1 MPCTTSSATSS
12 SSEPGLPLVCRRA
25 TCGHTTTSPI
35 TVGGSLASVGEP
47 GPRPPWSGWRP
58 PGATSSSMGN
68 ASTSVG
74 PLPPRNRSWR
84 SDIAC
89 SSTKIT
95 DICASSGTRSS
106 SSTTRA
112 RRTQRR
118 TSTSTSD
125 CSSAPK
131 TVLIAGALRQR
142 GPGGSTL
149 RRRTVLPARPRPGSK
164 TRAERAKRAREA
176 GARPE
181 KRSRSGVVGRRAPR
195 ARSPDSPSSSALV
208 AFVGVDDVLHDL
220 VADDV
225 ARAELDEREARQ
237 ALEDVAD
244 HEQPGAAATLDQ
256 VDLGDVAGD
265 HDPRTEPEAGQEHLH
280 LLGRG
285 VLRLVEDDER
295 VVERPAPHERER
307 RDLDDAPVHEPG
319 DDLGLEHVV
328 QRVVQRTEVRIDL
341 GEDVARQEP
350 EPLPGLDGGTRE
362 DDAVDL
368 LRLERLHRERDGEIA
383 LAGAGGPDAERH
395 RVIADRVDVALLARR
410 LGPHGLAAAQHLG
423 GEHVR
428 RPLVRLEHLDAAP
441 DALTVEAVALLEQD
455 HHLLEQAPDAL
466 GLPRFPGDRDL
477 VAAHVDLDRERTLDE
492 AEKLV
497 ALPEKA
503 DHQMVAWNED
513 LDLSRRRRGHVG
525 AIVALRRVNPVE
537 RGQAP
542 VDVRGRSTRRVRN
555 HT

>member
-35 TVGGSLASVGEP
+35 TVGGSLASAGDP

-84 SDIAC
+84 SDMAC

-131 TVLIAGALRQR
+131 TVLMACEGTGGRSSPAL
-142 GPGGSTL
+142 
-149 RRRTVLPARPRPGSK
+149 A
-164 TRAERAKRAREA
+164 
-176 GARPE
+176 
-181 KRSRSGVVGRRAPR
+181 
-195 ARSPDSPSSSALV
+195 

-225 ARAELDEREARQ
+225 ARAELDEREARE

-244 HEQPGAAATLDQ
+244 HEEPGAAATLDQ
-256 VDLGDVAGD
+256 VDLGDVARD
-265 HDPRTEPEAGQEHLH
+265 DDPRTEPEPGQEHLH

-285 VLRLVEDDER
+285 VLCLVEDDER

-307 RDLDDAPVHEPG
+307 RDLDDATVHEPG

-328 QRVVQRTEVRIDL
+328 QRVVERPKIRVDL
-341 GEDVARQEP
+341 GKDVAGQEP
-350 EPLPGLDGGTRE
+350 ESLPRLDGRTRE

-503 DHQMVAWNED
+503 DHQKVAWNED
-513 LDLSRRRRGHVG
+513 LDLSRRRRGHGG
-525 AIVALRRVNPVE
+525 AIVALRRVNPV
-537 RGQAP
+537 G
-542 VDVRGRSTRRVRN
+542 V
-555 HT
+555 